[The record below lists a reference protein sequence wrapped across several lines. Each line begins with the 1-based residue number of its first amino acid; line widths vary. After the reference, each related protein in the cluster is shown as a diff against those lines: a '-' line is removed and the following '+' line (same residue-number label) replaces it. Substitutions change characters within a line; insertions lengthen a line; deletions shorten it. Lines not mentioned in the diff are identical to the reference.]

1 MANITGQITI
11 NQLSMLE
18 VDADPAAAAGT
29 VAPIGSVAYFNSGSI
44 GSTYIK
50 VGAANTAWNISTI
63 QSAALTSG
71 SIPFTNT
78 SGYLSQNNASLFWD
92 QTNNRIGIGTN
103 TPARPLSV
111 IASTSAGDNG
121 AFIDGYGA
129 NATVI
134 TLRRANGTV
143 GSPTAVTANQVFA
156 EFDAIGY
163 GDSQF
168 APNQTG
174 SIAFIAAETFTN
186 TANGT
191 HIAFYTA
198 PIGSLAE
205 SERFRVHASG
215 RMLINTTTDDGSTQ
229 LQVTGR
235 IAATDAIRPGNSTD
249 TTDGN
254 IRFNG
259 VAFEFYRGGSWRNL
273 SFPQYIFD
281 DFVFAALGS
290 GANPNDWV
298 SVNGGGGGGSGA
310 TLLAVASGLPQGT
323 IQMSSGTTAAL
334 ASTGGMSS
342 HNGVNKISLGTW
354 AVTVEWR
361 VRVPVLSNGTNTYEA
376 RCGLLDGTGGAA
388 GDPTN
393 GVYFVYSSAIN
404 GGQWRGVNRSAS
416 TSSPVD
422 SAIAVVA
429 NTWYKLRAEIN
440 ATRTNVDFYVD
451 AGSGYV
457 LIGSSASNIPLS
469 SAFLRPNAKINK
481 AGTPT
486 GVANLLQA
494 DYVWWAQ
501 ER

>member
-1 MANITGQITI
+1 MANITGQTTL
-11 NQLSMLE
+11 NQLLMIE
-18 VDADPAAAAGT
+18 VDADPAASAGT
-29 VAPIGSVAYFNSGSI
+29 AAPIGSIAFFNSGSI

-63 QSAALTSG
+63 QAAALTSG
-71 SIPFTNT
+71 SIPFINT

-111 IASTSAGDNG
+111 VANTTAGDNG
-121 AFIDGYGA
+121 AFVDGYGA
-129 NATVI
+129 NAAVI
-134 TLRRANGTV
+134 TVRKANGTI
-143 GSPTAVTANQVFA
+143 GSPTAITSGQVFA

-163 GDSQF
+163 GTSQF

-198 PIGSLAE
+198 PVGSITE
-205 SERFRVHASG
+205 SERLRVHASG
-215 RMLINTTTDDGSTQ
+215 RILIGTTTDDGATQ

-249 TTDGN
+249 TTAGN

-259 VAFEFYRGGSWRNL
+259 VGFDFYRGGSWRDMT
-273 SFPQYIFD
+273 FPKYSFD
-281 DFVFAALGS
+281 DFTFASLGN
-290 GANPNDWV
+290 GANPHDWV

-310 TLLAVASGLPQGT
+310 SVLVIASGDPQGIINMT
-323 IQMSSGTTAAL
+323 SGTTAAL

-354 AVTVEWR
+354 PVTVEWR
-361 VRVPVLSNGTNTYEA
+361 VRVPVLSDGTNTYEA
-376 RCGLLDGTGGAA
+376 RCGLMDGAGAVA

-404 GGQWRGVNRSAS
+404 GGQWRGVTRSAS
-416 TSSPVD
+416 TSTPVD
-422 SAIAVVA
+422 STVAVVA
-429 NTWYKLRAEIN
+429 GTWYKLRAEVN
-440 ATRTNVDFYVD
+440 STRTNVDFYVD
-451 AGSGYV
+451 SGSGYV
-457 LIGSSASNIPLS
+457 LIGSSATNIPLS
-469 SAFLRPNAKINK
+469 SAFLRVNAKINK

-486 GVANLLQA
+486 GVGNVLQA
-494 DYVWWAQ
+494 DWCMWIQ